1 MMPYKILPMVFLL
14 ISNNI
19 SATPDNPDI
28 KAGLWEIGILMEI
41 PDMPGQTPRI
51 AQKECITAENL
62 LPKLQ
67 QQTGECT
74 ITASNIIGNTA
85 TWSMSCP
92 IEGGVILGDGELHYQ
107 SEVFEGTVT
116 LQLQGHQAIL
126 PMTSKLDGHYLGPCT
141 Q

>member
-1 MMPYKILPMVFLL
+1 MPLRTLLPAFFLL
-14 ISNNI
+14 LPYSA
-19 SATPDNPDI
+19 SATPDQPDI

-51 AQKECITAENL
+51 AQKECVTAENL

-67 QQTGECT
+67 QQTGNCT
-74 ITASNIIGNTA
+74 MSGSNIIGNTV
-85 TWSMSCP
+85 TWSMSCA
-92 IEGGVILGDGELHYQ
+92 IEGGVIIGNGELHYQ
-107 SEVFEGTVT
+107 SESFEGSVT
-116 LQLQGHQAIL
+116 LQLQGQPEIL